1 MLQRCEISE
10 NTASVGNVKF
20 TELCQRNYLQW
31 CTWLVCP
38 WGRRGACWVPCCS
51 HPSRRRCP
59 LWSRRVWPDCCRLP
73 DGHCPRIWWGWS
85 CGLWAPC
92 PWPRGS
98 ASPLLLF
105 VLITPFS
112 FWKEN
117 TDYSFC
123 KQNTGFSFWKQ
134 NTDFSFWK
142 QNTDFSFRNRT
153 QTTASVNRT
162 QASASENGTQMS
174 VIVRGREKAALYSIM
189 LKDNVHV
196 FHFPTNFLYEKI
208 KELLTKET

>member
-1 MLQRCEISE
+1 MP
-10 NTASVGNVKF
+10 
-20 TELCQRNYLQW
+20 TELLTMVYLTCVSMRKARCLLGTMLLPSFPEKMSAMESAGLAGLLPPPW
-31 CTWLVCP
+31 WPLPPDLV
-38 WGRRGACWVPCCS
+38 GVKLRAMS
-51 HPSRRRCP
+51 A
-59 LWSRRVWPDCCRLP
+59 LP
-73 DGHCPRIWWGWS
+73 MATGFGIPT
-85 CGLWAPC
+85 P
-92 PWPRGS
+92 P
-98 ASPLLLF
+98 SPLLLF

-142 QNTDFSFRNRT
+142 QNTDFSFWNRT

-174 VIVRGREKAALYSIM
+174 VIVRGREKAALYNAERQCACIS
-189 LKDNVHV
+189 
-196 FHFPTNFLYEKI
+196 FS
-208 KELLTKET
+208 